1 MSLHFII
8 DGYNLI
14 KQAPHLN
21 KASLE
26 DSRKALISLL
36 SLYQPQGSR
45 RNRVTVVYDGRQG
58 SFSAPGYS
66 SSVGIIF
73 TQGES
78 ADDKIKRMVEKSE
91 NPRNVAVVTNDR
103 EIQCFARQRRAQVI
117 TVEDFL
123 AKCDCPKSKG
133 KSEDK
138 IVGPLEAAE
147 INEEMKKIW
156 LRKN

>member
-14 KQAPHLN
+14 KQAPRLDKTN
-21 KASLE
+21 LE

-36 SLYQPQGSR
+36 SIYQPQGSK
-45 RNRVTVVYDGRQG
+45 RNRVTVVYDGREG
-58 SFSAPGYS
+58 SFSASGSS

-73 TQGES
+73 AQGES

-91 NPRNVAVVTNDR
+91 NPRNVVVVTNDR
-103 EIQCFARQRRAQVI
+103 EIRSFVRQRGAQVI

-123 AKCDCPKSKG
+123 AKCDRLKPKG

-138 IVGPLEAAE
+138 IIGPLEAAE

-156 LRKN
+156 LK